1 MTVAKRI
8 SRCRKDKGL
17 SQEYIAEVLEV
28 SRQTGSKWE
37 TGVVVPDTYNMV
49 KLAKLFD
56 VSVEYLTCGG
66 EKVEYAPHRKLPSD
80 KTTPREASLQEKIEE
95 EEEKEERET
104 RRFRGFVCFML
115 GLIFLVRHLFLGP
128 TLAGV
133 LTWTLMCIFG
143 LTKIFLKPKND

>member
-8 SRCRKDKGL
+8 SRCRKEKNL

-28 SRQTGSKWE
+28 SRQTVSKWE
-37 TGVVVPDTYNMV
+37 TGIAVPDTYNMI

-66 EKVEYAPHRKLPSD
+66 EMVEYAPRRTSTASPTQNPPSSCRKTED
-80 KTTPREASLQEKIEE
+80 DEG
-95 EEEKEERET
+95 EREEVEK
-104 RRFRGFVCFML
+104 RKFRGFVWFML
-115 GLIFLVRHLFLGP
+115 GLMLLVRVLFLGP
-128 TLAGV
+128 NVMGIL
-133 LTWTLMCIFG
+133 LSLLICIFG